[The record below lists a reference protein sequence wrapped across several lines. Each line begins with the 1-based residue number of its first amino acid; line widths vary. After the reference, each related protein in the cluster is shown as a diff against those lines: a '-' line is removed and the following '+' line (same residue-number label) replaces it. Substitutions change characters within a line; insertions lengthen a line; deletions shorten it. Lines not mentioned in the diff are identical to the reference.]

1 MPVPPLP
8 GQPAQPDVE
17 KLVYLGM
24 LTKPHGVRGGIRMHP
39 EFDDLD
45 DFEFLK
51 TSRLFIKAAPET
63 AGLRAQASGKTGQYR
78 QLELSEFQPHQRSI
92 ILYLDGI
99 SDMTAA
105 EALRGYEV
113 FVYEDEL
120 WDLPE
125 GKYYTW
131 QLVGLS
137 LFDETTGAS
146 AGTVT
151 ELRPGVQDYLVVKGE
166 AGEFLVPYV
175 PEIVKSVNL
184 EEGRIV
190 AELPPGLTEI

>member
-1 MPVPPLP
+1 LPVPPLP

-17 KLVYLGM
+17 KLVYLGT
-24 LTKPHGVRGGIRMHP
+24 LTKPQGVRGGIRMHP

-51 TSRLFIKAAPET
+51 TTRLFLKPATEA
-63 AGLRAQASGKTGQYR
+63 AGLRAQASGKAGQYR
-78 QLELSEFQPHQRSI
+78 QVELLEFQPHQRVL
-92 ILYLDGI
+92 ILYLEDFP
-99 SDMTAA
+99 DMTAA
-105 EALRGYEV
+105 DTLRGYEV
-113 FVYEDEL
+113 YVYENEL

-137 LFDETTGAS
+137 LFDESTGTS

-151 ELRPGVQDYLVVKGE
+151 ELRPGVQDYLVVKGD
-166 AGEFLVPYV
+166 GPEFLVPYV
-175 PEIVKSVNL
+175 PEIVKSVRL